1 MQHTLIV
8 ETHPGDAVHRRTHRR
23 SPRERDLLWTQRG
36 FADDVGE
43 NGRDDAVSAYHR
55 DRLQDS
61 RRGGV
66 LESLAVLI
74 LASSSPR
81 RAELLAAA
89 GIPFEVV
96 AVDVD
101 ESVVRLEPPGDH
113 VRRLAREKATAAFTD
128 YPDRVVLGADT
139 IVLVG
144 GEMMGKPRDEADAV
158 RMLRLLSGREHEV
171 LTGLAILSKRTTVVE
186 VARTRVWF
194 NPMHE
199 GEIVEYVASGE
210 PLDKAGAYGIQGR
223 GAKFIDRIQGSYS
236 NVVGLPVALVYRLLK
251 GYPEK

>member
-1 MQHTLIV
+1 
-8 ETHPGDAVHRRTHRR
+8 
-23 SPRERDLLWTQRG
+23 
-36 FADDVGE
+36 
-43 NGRDDAVSAYHR
+43 
-55 DRLQDS
+55 
-61 RRGGV
+61 
-66 LESLAVLI
+66 VLI

-89 GIPFEVV
+89 GIPFETV

-101 ESVVRLEPPGDH
+101 ESILKLEPPGDH
-113 VRRLAREKATAAFTD
+113 VRRLAREKAQVAFATHSG
-128 YPDRVVLGADT
+128 RVVLGADT

-144 GEMMGKPRDEADAV
+144 GEMMGKPRDQADAI

-171 LTGLAILSKRTTVVE
+171 LTGVAIVSPRGVAVE

-194 NPMHE
+194 NPLTE
-199 GEIVEYVASGE
+199 AEIAEYVASGE
-210 PLDKAGAYGIQGR
+210 PMDKAGAYGIQGR
-223 GAKFIDRIQGSYS
+223 GSRFIDRIAGSYS